1 MGKTLT
7 QAAKRAAPPRLTFVL
22 NRNKARANAF
32 KTLNAKVF
40 DNAEAIRQELK
51 VPAKD
56 ALWISYDKSLTQE
69 LLKSLA
75 GPSVALGEGVFLH
88 DLAPKW
94 IAALTGVFKHFAFS
108 EDGSFLE
115 PEELAEALK
124 AQNRRDLFIGGLVD
138 TTTKT
143 ITLWRGDL
151 EPLTVPFTAFPKSGD
166 GIKPDFNRFGVTDY
180 GQTLKLGDYE
190 AAADAVLYE
199 YDPEYRRRIK
209 KERQAS
215 EQSFG
220 ASLRRLRKQRGL
232 SREDFAPAIAAK
244 TVARIEQ
251 GAVKRI
257 QQDTL
262 QAIADRLGVS
272 PEEIGS
278 F

>member
-7 QAAKRAAPPRLTFVL
+7 QAAKRAAPTRLTFVL
-22 NRNKARANAF
+22 NRGKDRAQVSKSLKAR
-32 KTLNAKVF
+32 LV
-40 DNAEAIRQELK
+40 DSAEALRKELK
-51 VPAKD
+51 APKKD
-56 ALWISYDKSLTQE
+56 AVWISYDKALTQE
-69 LLKSLA
+69 LLKNLA
-75 GPSVALGEGVFLH
+75 RPSVLLGEGVFLH
-88 DLAPKW
+88 DLEPKS
-94 IAALTGVFKHFAFS
+94 IAALASSFKHFAFS
-108 EDGSFLE
+108 EDKSFLP
-115 PEELAEALK
+115 PEELAEVLQA
-124 AQNRRDLFIGGLVD
+124 AHRRDLFIGGIVD
-138 TTTKT
+138 ASTKT

-166 GIKPDFNRFGVTDY
+166 GIKPDFSRFGVTDY
-180 GQTLKLGDYE
+180 GQTLQLGDYE

-272 PEEIGS
+272 PEEIDS

>member
-7 QAAKRAAPPRLTFVL
+7 QTAKRAAPTRLTFVL

-32 KTLNAKVF
+32 KALNAKVF

-51 VPAKD
+51 LPTKD

-94 IAALTGVFKHFAFS
+94 IAALTGAFKHFAFS

-124 AQNRRDLFIGGLVD
+124 VQNRRDLFIGGLVD
-138 TTTKT
+138 SSTKT

-151 EPLTVPFTAFPKSGD
+151 EPLTVPCTAFPKSGD
-166 GIKPDFNRFGVTDY
+166 GIKPDFNKFRVTDY
-180 GQTLKLGDYE
+180 GQTVQLGDYE
-190 AAADAVLYE
+190 AAADAILYE

-209 KERQAS
+209 KERLAR

-232 SREDFAPAIAAK
+232 SREDFEPAISAK

-251 GAVKRI
+251 GEGKRI
-257 QQDTL
+257 NPATL

-272 PEEIGS
+272 SEEIGS